1 MSTLAAG
8 AEPQPLEAFNKEAL
22 IKRNPHADF
31 AAVQASRPDFAP
43 NQVWTWSKT
52 PNPAWEI
59 GDGANPGAEWRGKEM
74 VHIDPNA
81 EGREGSWDFGFVF
94 VVAVLLLFWGLPFS
108 MLCKWKSGSENGIF
122 EELMAL
128 SLELHAE
135 YTNWGTPTSWSARLT
150 FTWGAKVTSNYKIM
164 ISSTVPRPIALVS
177 TVSKDGISTNLSPF
191 SYFQN
196 VCQDPPLYSL
206 SFVGGGGIC
215 DTVQNLLE
223 TGECCISIVSDWF
236 IEAANYT
243 STNTPRGVSEF
254 ALAGL
259 HASPAL
265 VVKPSYVAE
274 AAFSIECK
282 LYSQQEIFSR
292 RTGQRNA
299 VMVLVEAVQFHV
311 RKEAIDPKLET
322 VKIDMLRPVW
332 RAGGITYGT
341 AFSGFE
347 LPRPDA
353 FGGVRLAKKLDER
366 GFVKSKVEGQ

>member
-1 MSTLAAG
+1 MSTLAPGG
-8 AEPQPLEAFNKEAL
+8 AEQQPLEAFNKEAL

-31 AAVQASRPDFAP
+31 AAVQAARPDFAP
-43 NQVWTWSKT
+43 NQAWTWSKT

-81 EGREGSWDFGFVF
+81 EGRE
-94 VVAVLLLFWGLPFS
+94 
-108 MLCKWKSGSENGIF
+108 
-122 EELMAL
+122 
-128 SLELHAE
+128 
-135 YTNWGTPTSWSARLT
+135 
-150 FTWGAKVTSNYKIM
+150 VTSNYKLM

-177 TVSKDGISTNLSPF
+177 TVSKDGTSTNLSPF

-215 DTVQNLLE
+215 DTVENLLE
-223 TGECCISIVSDWF
+223 TGECCISIISDWF

-259 HASPAL
+259 HASPAMI
-265 VVKPSYVAE
+265 VKPSYVSE

-322 VKIDMLRPVW
+322 VKIEMLRPVW

-347 LPRPDA
+347 LPRPEA
-353 FGGVRLAKKLDER
+353 FGAVRLAKKLDER